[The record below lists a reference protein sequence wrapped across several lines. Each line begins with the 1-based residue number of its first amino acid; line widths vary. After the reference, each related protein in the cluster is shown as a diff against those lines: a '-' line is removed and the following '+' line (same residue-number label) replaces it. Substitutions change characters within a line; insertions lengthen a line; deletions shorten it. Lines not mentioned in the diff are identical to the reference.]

1 MLVEVFPKIK
11 NSLPVRWLR
20 GYFSSPLH
28 FVLIGFLM
36 ALGELFAVE
45 LAVFWCDLLLGAL
58 ALFFAD
64 DTRAVV
70 PIACCC
76 YMTVAAKNNPIMA
89 SEEGRGTIFRDPAF
103 QIQLIFILV
112 VSVILLFAR
121 LATLLIKDPR
131 RVGPPRLFAGFAML
145 GAAYMLGGAASSH
158 YSGRTVLFGFVQILS
173 LAFFYLYFHFTI
185 DWKTTPK
192 WFIPALFLTI
202 GMFVSVEVFGMYR
215 NPGVFAA
222 DGTVVRGA
230 LYTGWGTY
238 NNVGCIM
245 AMCIPAPCYF
255 AATRK
260 HGWVYLLLSTYLLFA
275 TILTQSRGGMI
286 FGVVCYALCAL
297 WVLAASRGKERAYN
311 FALYMAVLAAFF
323 LAFLIFREE
332 LNVLFASIVKAGL
345 NDSNRFEIWKNCWAA
360 FKKHPLFGVGFYH
373 TPGFGFEYNADH
385 GAFIPARAHNTY
397 IQLMATGG
405 IVLVCAYL
413 FHRVQTLALLLK
425 APSTEKLFAL
435 FVVAALI
442 LTSIVDCHFFNIGPG
457 ILYGVALCFAEGTE
471 GARPKPL
478 RPPAA
483 LACQI
488 P

>member
-1 MLVEVFPKIK
+1 MLVQVFPKIK
-11 NSLPVRWLR
+11 NCLPVRWLR

-36 ALGELFAVE
+36 ALGELLAVE
-45 LAVFWCDLLLGAL
+45 LAVFWCDLFLGVL
-58 ALFFAD
+58 ALLFAD

-70 PIACCC
+70 PIACCS
-76 YMTVAAKNNPIMA
+76 YMTVAAKNNPIKA
-89 SEEGRGTIFRDPAF
+89 SEEGRKTIFHDPAF

-112 VSVILLFAR
+112 VSVILLIAR
-121 LATLLIKDPR
+121 LAMLLIEDPR
-131 RVGPPRLFAGFAML
+131 RAGVPRLFAGFAVL

-192 WFIPALFLTI
+192 WFLPALFLTI
-202 GMFVSVEVFGMYR
+202 GMFVSVEVFGMYGC
-215 NPGVFAA
+215 PGVFAA
-222 DGTVVRGA
+222 DGSVERGA

-255 AATRK
+255 AVTRK
-260 HGWVYLLLSTYLLFA
+260 HGWVYLFLSTYLLIA

-286 FGVVCYALCAL
+286 FGAICYALCAL
-297 WVLAASRGKERAYN
+297 WVLAASRGKERTYN
-311 FALYMAVLAAFF
+311 FAVYMAVLAAFF
-323 LAFLIFREE
+323 LAFLIFREK
-332 LNVLFASIVKAGL
+332 LNALFASIIKAGL
-345 NDSNRFEIWKNCWAA
+345 DDSNRLEIWKNCWTV
-360 FKKHPLFGVGFYH
+360 FRKNPLFGVGFYD

-425 APSTEKLFAL
+425 EPSPEKLFAL

-457 ILYGVALCFAEGTE
+457 ILYGVALCFAEGAE
-471 GARPKPL
+471 GARPRHL
-478 RPPAA
+478 RLPA
-483 LACQI
+483 LALQAS
-488 P
+488 